1 MNANHSRNTNL
12 LIAAAVFVVLAF
24 GQVAEAQGYQYYAL
38 TPCRLVDTR
47 STPGAPPNQGQV
59 GTSGPIANRTNT
71 LFTSKGLCGIPASGV
86 YAITVNVTAV
96 TPTADGHFRFFPSDI
111 PAIGLFATLNFVAN
125 ELAVA
130 NGAIIPIR
138 SSGVTV
144 APDGPTG
151 AAGGNVGTGD
161 FGIFL
166 GGGPGGPT
174 GVGTASSHV
183 VVDVTGY
190 FAP

>member
-1 MNANHSRNTNL
+1 MTSAKNRVATYL
-12 LIAAAVFVVLAF
+12 AAAAILLSGAF
-24 GQVAEAQGYQYYAL
+24 TLPAEAQGYQYYAL

-47 STPGAPPNQGQV
+47 SAPGVAPNQGQV
-59 GTSGPIANRTNT
+59 GSTGPIANRTNT
-71 LFTSKGLCGIPASGV
+71 LFTSKGLCGIPATGV
-86 YAITVNVTAV
+86 FAISANVTAIS
-96 TPTADGHFRFFPSDI
+96 PTADGHFRFFPSDI

-130 NGAIIPIR
+130 NGAIIPVR

-144 APDGPTG
+144 APAGPTG
-151 AAGGNVGTGD
+151 APGGNVGTGD

-166 GGGPGGPT
+166 GGGPTGFPT
-174 GVGTASSHV
+174 AWAHV
-183 VVDVTGY
+183 VVDITGY